1 MTTRFRLLA
10 LATVVALFSVQCT
23 QPEGDKTDFPTSIE
37 QNFKAGK
44 FTHSSGYLNYQECT
58 TAATAAGKTPLVIVL
73 HGQYANGSDNRSQ
86 LRQDAMIR
94 IWHHFASNNIK
105 ALIVAPQCPSDRTW
119 NELSKA
125 VDGATMTELVK
136 ALVDKLKE
144 ERKGL
149 DTERIY
155 ILGYSDS
162 HKPAGAGGVWRLV
175 AQHTETFAAA
185 IAVAADP
192 DDDISAK
199 SIAKTPMLVVKGET
213 DAYAVALALDS
224 FADAVHDEGGIFV
237 EKFLSVGTRSEVCR
251 EAFSTESLDWLLQF
265 KK

>member
-10 LATVVALFSVQCT
+10 LATLVAMVSVQCT
-23 QPEGDKTDFPTSIE
+23 QPEEEKIPYPTSIE

-44 FTHSSGYLNYQECT
+44 ITHNGSYLNFQECT
-58 TAATAAGKTPLVIVL
+58 TAPTTAGKTPLVIVL

-94 IWHHFASNNIK
+94 IWHHFESNKIK
-105 ALIVAPQCPSDRTW
+105 ALLIAPQCPSDRTW
-119 NELSKA
+119 NEVAKD
-125 VDGATMTELVK
+125 VEGATMTELVK
-136 ALVDKLKE
+136 AMVDKFKD
-144 ERKGL
+144 ERNGL

-155 ILGYSDS
+155 IVGYSDS

-175 AQHTETFAAA
+175 SQYTDTFASA

-192 DDDISAK
+192 DDDVSAE
-199 SIAKTPMLVVKGET
+199 SIAKTPMLVIKGKT

-224 FADAVHDEGGIFV
+224 FADAVHDEGGVFV
-237 EKFLSVGTRSEVCR
+237 EQFLSVGTRSEVCR
-251 EAFSTESLDWLLQF
+251 EAFSAEALNWLLQF

>member
-10 LATVVALFSVQCT
+10 LATIVALFSVQCT
-23 QPEGDKTDFPTSIE
+23 QPEEKQSKYPTSIE

-44 FTHSSGYLNYQECT
+44 ITHNGGYLNYQECT
-58 TAATAAGKTPLVIVL
+58 TAPMDAGKAPLIIIL

-94 IWHHFASNNIK
+94 IWHYFSSRSIK
-105 ALIVAPQCPSDRTW
+105 ALLVAPQCPSSRSWDEQLQSDRA
-119 NELSKA
+119 S
-125 VDGATMTELVK
+125 MPELVK
-136 ALVDKLKE
+136 ALVEDFKAN
-144 ERKGL
+144 RNGL

-155 ILGYSDS
+155 IVGYSDS

-175 AQHTETFAAA
+175 SEYTDTFAAA
-185 IAVAADP
+185 IAVAGDP
-192 DDDISAK
+192 DEGVSAE
-199 SIAKTPMLVVKGET
+199 SVAKTPLLVIKGKT
-213 DAYAVALALDS
+213 AAYAVALALDS

-251 EAFSTESLDWLLQF
+251 EAFSAETLNWLLQF